1 MTLSLDDCPKTME
14 DRERMSKVPYASAV
28 GSLMYAMLCT
38 RPDICHAVG
47 MVSRYQANPGLKH
60 WQAVKHILK
69 YLKRMRNYMLVYS
82 GGDLTP
88 VGYTDSDFQACKDS
102 RKSISGSI
110 FVLGGGAIVWRSI
123 KQSCISDSTMEA
135 EYVAAAEATKEAV
148 WLRKFFTDLEVIPG
162 MDKAIT
168 LYCDNSA
175 AIANTKESRHHKR
188 TKHIDRR
195 YHIIRGYVMEGMVD
209 VCKIASEDNLADPF
223 TKTLVARSFERHV
236 EAMGMRDKTHLLRAS
251 GRLLGMP

>member
-1 MTLSLDDCPKTME
+1 M
-14 DRERMSKVPYASAV
+14 
-28 GSLMYAMLCT
+28 
-38 RPDICHAVG
+38 
-47 MVSRYQANPGLKH
+47 
-60 WQAVKHILK
+60 
-69 YLKRMRNYMLVYS
+69 
-82 GGDLTP
+82 
-88 VGYTDSDFQACKDS
+88 
-102 RKSISGSI
+102 
-110 FVLGGGAIVWRSI
+110 WRSI

-135 EYVAAAEATKEAV
+135 EYVAAAEAAKEAV

-168 LYCDNSA
+168 LYYDNST

-195 YHIIRGYVMEGMVD
+195 YHIIRGYVTEGMVH

-236 EAMGMRDKTHLLRAS
+236 EVMGMRDKTHLLT
-251 GRLLGMP
+251 

>member
-1 MTLSLDDCPKTME
+1 
-14 DRERMSKVPYASAV
+14 
-28 GSLMYAMLCT
+28 
-38 RPDICHAVG
+38 
-47 MVSRYQANPGLKH
+47 
-60 WQAVKHILK
+60 
-69 YLKRMRNYMLVYS
+69 
-82 GGDLTP
+82 
-88 VGYTDSDFQACKDS
+88 
-102 RKSISGSI
+102 
-110 FVLGGGAIVWRSI
+110 
-123 KQSCISDSTMEA
+123 
-135 EYVAAAEATKEAV
+135 
-148 WLRKFFTDLEVIPG
+148 

-236 EAMGMRDKTHLLRAS
+236 EAMGMRDKTHLLT
-251 GRLLGMP
+251 